1 MTVMN
6 AKMSAVGS
14 QVMRGSD
21 LIGSSCSDVFGTK
34 DSVNNTVNSQSVADL
49 LPGRPLTSQTFT
61 LRYSIFFNIHV
72 HSPSIRGLQQL
83 LVLFCWRDKHVETE
97 NNRLIEKQHAT
108 VTPLRRMD
116 GWISMFV
123 RHQRAKVVF
132 CLWVQLKRKCVKVS
146 FFFIRQTFSSLKS
159 SGCAGP
165 LRRYRTGILRV
176 RWFHPKSSNLPTSI
190 VMFSAQRAKCV
201 LPTKKKT
208 KKQPDKEIKE
218 RLPVDSQP
226 VSAGFHMR
234 GTAGGQFP

>member
-61 LRYSIFFNIHV
+61 LRYSIIFNIHV
-72 HSPSIRGLQQL
+72 HSPSIRGIQQL
-83 LVLFCWRDKHVETE
+83 LVLFCWRDKHVEPE

-108 VTPLRRMD
+108 VTPLRRSLGRGDGMD
-116 GWISMFV
+116 GS
-123 RHQRAKVVF
+123 A
-132 CLWVQLKRKCVKVS
+132 CLSDTREQKLCSVCECSWKENV
-146 FFFIRQTFSSLKS
+146 TFSSLKS

-165 LRRYRTGILRV
+165 LRRYRTGILRA

-201 LPTKKKT
+201 LPTKKKN
-208 KKQPDKEIKE
+208 KKTT
-218 RLPVDSQP
+218 R
-226 VSAGFHMR
+226 
-234 GTAGGQFP
+234 

>member
-14 QVMRGSD
+14 QVMSGSD

-61 LRYSIFFNIHV
+61 LRYSIIFNIHV
-72 HSPSIRGLQQL
+72 HSPSIRAIQQL
-83 LVLFCWRDKHVETE
+83 LVLFCWRDKHVE
-97 NNRLIEKQHAT
+97 
-108 VTPLRRMD
+108 PD
-116 GWISMFV
+116 
-123 RHQRAKVVF
+123 
-132 CLWVQLKRKCVKVS
+132 
-146 FFFIRQTFSSLKS
+146 FFIPWELRLCRSTSPLSNRHFKS
-159 SGCAGP
+159 SM
-165 LRRYRTGILRV
+165 V
-176 RWFHPKSSNLPTSI
+176 SPKKQQFANFNCH
-190 VMFSAQRAKCV
+190 VQRSACQVC
-201 LPTKKKT
+201 PSHKKKQK